1 MVLDGEIF
9 AKILIYNVYI
19 FFWKTLRDLLGPIN
33 DQMSLFEQFCIKE
46 LSCKNWHFCCSEYSE
61 IYSCFD
67 LPILLS
73 LFLYHI
79 LFDLDLINSEPH
91 AHVFCQLCLRMGQ
104 VYPKKKAKT
113 LKLYRRTTCDK
124 KISLTTIWLVK
135 KNPKIHH
142 MFIDRC
148 VEFTMCAHDSR
159 RVRLMVLDS
168 SVLSLTSLGFC

>member
-1 MVLDGEIF
+1 MAFQLQWIF
-9 AKILIYNVYI
+9 RNI
-19 FFWKTLRDLLGPIN
+19 FMFWFTHSIVTVFISYSLWPWFDQLRTP
-33 DQMSLFEQFCIKE
+33 C
-46 LSCKNWHFCCSEYSE
+46 
-61 IYSCFD
+61 
-67 LPILLS
+67 
-73 LFLYHI
+73 
-79 LFDLDLINSEPH
+79 
-91 AHVFCQLCLRMGQ
+91 HVFCQLCLRMGQ

-135 KNPKIHH
+135 KIPKIHH

>member
-1 MVLDGEIF
+1 MAFQLQWIF
-9 AKILIYNVYI
+9 RNI
-19 FFWKTLRDLLGPIN
+19 FMFWFTHSIVTVFISYSLWPWF
-33 DQMSLFEQFCIKE
+33 DQFRTPC
-46 LSCKNWHFCCSEYSE
+46 
-61 IYSCFD
+61 
-67 LPILLS
+67 
-73 LFLYHI
+73 
-79 LFDLDLINSEPH
+79 
-91 AHVFCQLCLRMGQ
+91 HVFCQLCLRMGQ

-135 KNPKIHH
+135 KIPKIHH